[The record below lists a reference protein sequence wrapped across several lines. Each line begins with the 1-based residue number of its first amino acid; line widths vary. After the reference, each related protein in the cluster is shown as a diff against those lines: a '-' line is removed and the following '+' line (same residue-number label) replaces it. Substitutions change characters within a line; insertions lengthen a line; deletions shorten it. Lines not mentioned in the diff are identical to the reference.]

1 MTWIMVNVPIMVV
14 FVALWVGIP
23 TWLVLKHPDR
33 KPALSAASAVL
44 GSAAPPAEPLLIS
57 GWISPEAEL
66 SSSEVVETGAP
77 ARLFSEEPGRLSM
90 AAEEPNAKP

>member
-1 MTWIMVNVPIMVV
+1 MHARGLLAWKLLSTRMRVQ
-14 FVALWVGIP
+14 LLP
-23 TWLVLKHPDR
+23 TF
-33 KPALSAASAVL
+33 AASAVL

>member
-1 MTWIMVNVPIMVV
+1 MHARGLLAWKLLSTRMRVQ
-14 FVALWVGIP
+14 LLP
-23 TWLVLKHPDR
+23 TF
-33 KPALSAASAVL
+33 AAFAVL
-44 GSAAPPAEPLLIS
+44 GSAVSWAAPFLIS

-90 AAEEPNAKP
+90 AAEEPNARP